1 MTFFNATLI
10 LGTLAAAVPIALH
23 LLARREP
30 QRVVFPGVQFL
41 RPKLSSQRSR
51 LRIRRWWLLA
61 LRVLAVI
68 ALAVALARPHIDSA
82 LSSTWWTIGLMG
94 LTGVGFLVLASVA
107 VTRGMGRS
115 LAIGVA
121 VAGLFALLGSLFLGT
136 RTWATSGDL
145 SEGNEQPV
153 AMALLVD
160 NGPSSKRL
168 IASSD
173 GTNSSRLEQ
182 AIREA
187 TTVIER
193 LPEGSRLVVLD
204 RSATPIGFS
213 LDAAS
218 ARLRLSQMEP
228 LANPLPVQERMDA
241 AIELLRSS
249 DLPGKQLVV
258 VSDWNAASWTPS
270 SQTPAMQPED
280 VAISMLQVDVSDDGN
295 AGTSE
300 GNSVNRFLSPP
311 KLIDA
316 APAPGVSIPISVSVG
331 MESPTP
337 SGTPSLNVTV
347 QLSLYERDPSLPVI
361 RDGELVLPRLRGVDR
376 ASATVVAGANADLV
390 LTLPPLDLGTHHA
403 VVEIVGD
410 DAFESDNRRFLT
422 LNIPVPPRVLL
433 VGGNPDERNEL
444 GLALTAPKAPDDDGA
459 GFRVAGVTYSDLSAV
474 DWQLIDAVAMIDPPI
489 QIDAASQSVVS
500 GNGLPQRSV
509 DQLMEL
515 ARRGGGVVM
524 MLGPSTEVLGI
535 PQPDRQ
541 SDLSSEMERLLPD
554 LVRLWRVPAPGR
566 FWEERLPSHPILRP
580 LTLLDDQPS
589 WGAFRVNRYWQIE
602 PNADA
607 GWQSLVRYAGTQH
620 PAIVARTVE
629 PDDPNN
635 NSGRVA
641 VLTTPLPA
649 LSKKTRSWNQLFTAA
664 DAWPAFVVW
673 RGLMQWAT
681 GVSDQSMTVLVGATA
696 VVPEKDAAN
705 QSQRASNLAETKTAA
720 TEEAS
725 VRLYPP
731 VADGSEVDGEPV
743 IVEVDVAERGGIFAE
758 TNKVGTTFLRGPN
771 YWGGYSTNL
780 DPVWSKDER
789 VTASEMDQRFGAEQ
803 WMPSDSGERLSIQGR
818 VGGSPPVSLHGPM
831 MLLAV
836 IVFLAEQLLSNRFY
850 RPSGAVA

>member
-10 LGTLAAAVPIALH
+10 LGTLAAVVPIALH

-30 QRVVFPGVQFL
+30 QRVVFPGVRFL

-82 LSSTWWTIGLMG
+82 LSSTWWTVGLMG
-94 LTGVGFLVLASVA
+94 LTGVGFLVLASLAVA
-107 VTRGMGRS
+107 RGMGRS

-121 VAGLFALLGSLFLGT
+121 VAGLVALLASLFLGT
-136 RTWATSGDL
+136 RTWATSGEL

-153 AMALLVD
+153 AMALLID
-160 NGPSSKRL
+160 NGPSAMRSV
-168 IASSD
+168 ASSD
-173 GTNSSRLEQ
+173 GTNSSRLDQ

-187 TTVIER
+187 ATVIER
-193 LPEGSRLVVLD
+193 LPEGSRLAVLD
-204 RSATPIGFS
+204 RSATPIGFA

-218 ARLRLSQMEP
+218 ARLRLSQMKP

-241 AIELLRSS
+241 AVELLRSS

-258 VSDWNAASWTPS
+258 VSDWNAASWKPS
-270 SQTPAMQPED
+270 AQTPAMQLED
-280 VAISMLQVDVSDDGN
+280 VAISMLQVAASDDGS
-295 AGTSE
+295 AGASE
-300 GNSVNRFLSPP
+300 GALINRFLSPP

-331 MESPTP
+331 MES
-337 SGTPSLNVTV
+337 SASEGQSLNVTV

-376 ASATVVAGANADLV
+376 ASATVVAGANVELV

-403 VVEIVGD
+403 VVELVGD
-410 DAFESDNRRFLT
+410 DAFEWDDRRFLT

-433 VGGNPDERNEL
+433 VGENADERNEL

-459 GFRVAGVTYSDLSAV
+459 GFRVAGVAYSDLSAV

-500 GNGLPQRSV
+500 GNGLTKNTV

-524 MLGPSTEVLGI
+524 MMGPSTEVLGVAR
-535 PQPDRQ
+535 PNNQTDEV
-541 SDLSSEMERLLPD
+541 DRLLPP
-554 LVRLWRVPAPGR
+554 LVRSWRVPAPGE

-580 LTLLDDQPS
+580 LTLLDDQPPWS
-589 WGAFRVNRYWQIE
+589 SFPVNRYWQTE
-602 PNADA
+602 PNVDA
-607 GWQSLVRYAGTQH
+607 GWQTVVRYAGTQH
-620 PAIVARTVE
+620 PAILARTIESDESSVK
-629 PDDPNN
+629 
-635 NSGRVA
+635 SGRVA

-649 LSKKTRSWNQLFTAA
+649 LSKKTRSWNQMFTAA
-664 DAWPAFVVW
+664 DAWPAFVIW

-681 GVSDQSMTVLVGATA
+681 GVSDQATTVLVGATA
-696 VVPEKDAAN
+696 VVPETDAAN
-705 QSQRASNLAETKTAA
+705 RIQRASSPAESTTVAM
-720 TEEAS
+720 TEPT
-725 VRLYPP
+725 VRLYSPLAVESAFGGEP
-731 VADGSEVDGEPV
+731 AVSEVDV
-743 IVEVDVAERGGIFAE
+743 VERGGVFPE
-758 TNKVGTTFLRGPN
+758 TNEVGTTFLRGPD

-780 DPVWSKDER
+780 DPVWSQDER
-789 VTASEMDQRFGAEQ
+789 VTASEMDLRFGVEQ

-818 VGGSPPVSLHGPM
+818 VGGSPQVSLHGPM

-850 RPSGAVA
+850 RTSGAAT

>member
-10 LGTLAAAVPIALH
+10 LGTLAAVVPIALH

-41 RPKLSSQRSR
+41 RPKLTSQRSR

-82 LSSTWWTIGLMG
+82 LSSTWWTVGLMG
-94 LTGVGFLVLASVA
+94 LTGVGFLILASVA
-107 VTRGMGRS
+107 VARGMGRS

-121 VAGLFALLGSLFLGT
+121 VAGVVALLGSLFLGT

-153 AMALLVD
+153 AMALLID

-168 IASSD
+168 IASSN
-173 GTNSSRLEQ
+173 GTSISRLEQ

-187 TTVIER
+187 ATVIER
-193 LPEGSRLVVLD
+193 LPEGSRLTVLD
-204 RSATPIGFS
+204 RSATPIGFA
-213 LDAAS
+213 LDSAS
-218 ARLRLSQMEP
+218 ARLRLSQMKP

-258 VSDWNAASWTPS
+258 VSDWNAASWKPS

-280 VAISMLQVDVSDDGN
+280 VAISMLQVDAGVDGN
-295 AGTSE
+295 VDASAE
-300 GNSVNRFLSPP
+300 RSINRFLSPP
-311 KLIDA
+311 KLIEA

-331 MESPTP
+331 LES
-337 SGTPSLNVTV
+337 SSSNEGQSINVTV
-347 QLSLYERDPSLPVI
+347 QLSLYERDPSLPVV
-361 RDGELVLPRLRGVDR
+361 RDGALVLPRLRGVDR
-376 ASATVVAGANADLV
+376 ASATVVAGANVELV

-403 VVEIVGD
+403 VVELVGD
-410 DAFESDNRRFLT
+410 DAFGWDDRRFLT

-433 VGGNPDERNEL
+433 VGENADERNKL
-444 GLALTAPKAPDDDGA
+444 GHGLTAPIAPDEDGA
-459 GFRVAGVTYSDLSAV
+459 GFRVAGVTYADLSAV

-489 QIDAASQSVVS
+489 QIDAASQSVAS
-500 GNGLPQRSV
+500 GSGLTSSSV
-509 DQLMEL
+509 DQLVEL

-524 MLGPSTEVLGI
+524 MLGPSTEVLGVA
-535 PQPDRQ
+535 PPNNQTDGA
-541 SDLSSEMERLLPD
+541 DGMDRLLPD
-554 LVRLWRVPAPGR
+554 LVRSWRLPEPGV

-580 LTLLDDQPS
+580 LTMLDDKPFWS
-589 WGAFRVNRYWQIE
+589 AFRVNRYWQSE
-602 PNADA
+602 SNAA
-607 GWQSLVRYAGTQH
+607 GWQTVVRYAGTQH
-620 PAIVARTVE
+620 PAVVARTIAT
-629 PDDPNN
+629 DDSSDR
-635 NSGRVA
+635 SGRVA
-641 VLTTPLPA
+641 VLTTPLPG

-664 DAWPAFVVW
+664 DPWPAFVAW

-681 GVSDQSMTVLVGATA
+681 GVSDQATTVLVGATA

-705 QSQRASNLAETKTAA
+705 QIRRAMDAAETIDAMV
-720 TEEAS
+720 ESS

-731 VADGSEVDGEPV
+731 ITEARESNGEVV
-743 IVEVDVAERGGIFAE
+743 ISEVDVAERGGVFTE
-758 TNKVGTTFLRGPN
+758 TNEVGTTFLRGPG

-780 DPVWSKDER
+780 DPVWSLDDR
-789 VTASEMDQRFGAEQ
+789 VTATEMDQRFGAEQ
-803 WMPSDSGERLSIQGR
+803 WISSDSGEQLSIRGR

-836 IVFLAEQLLSNRFY
+836 VVFLAEQLLSNRFY
-850 RPSGAVA
+850 RTSGAAA

>member
-10 LGTLAAAVPIALH
+10 LGTLAAVVPIALH

-82 LSSTWWTIGLMG
+82 LSSTWWTVGLMG

-107 VTRGMGRS
+107 VVRGMGRS

-121 VAGLFALLGSLFLGT
+121 VAGLVALLASLFLGT
-136 RTWATSGDL
+136 RTWATSGEL
-145 SEGNEQPV
+145 SAGNSQPV
-153 AMALLVD
+153 AIALLID
-160 NGPSSKRL
+160 NGPSSMRL
-168 IASSD
+168 LA
-173 GTNSSRLEQ
+173 NSNRTSTSRLEQ
-182 AIREA
+182 AVREA
-187 TTVIER
+187 AAVIER
-193 LPEGSRLVVLD
+193 LPEGSRLAVLD
-204 RSATPIGFS
+204 RSATPIGFA

-218 ARLRLSQMEP
+218 ARLRLAQMKP

-258 VSDWNAASWTPS
+258 VSDWNAASWKPS
-270 SQTPAMQPED
+270 AQTPAMQPDD
-280 VAISMLQVDVSDDGN
+280 VAISMLQVD
-295 AGTSE
+295 ASE
-300 GNSVNRFLSPP
+300 NGDAEALAKSSINRFLSIP
-311 KLIDA
+311 KLVDA

-331 MESPTP
+331 LDSSASEDP
-337 SGTPSLNVTV
+337 SFNVTV

-376 ASATVVAGANADLV
+376 ASVSVGSRSQADVV
-390 LTLPPLDLGTHHA
+390 LTLPPLNLGTHHA
-403 VVEIVGD
+403 VIELVGD
-410 DAFESDNRRFLT
+410 DAFAWDDRRFLT
-422 LNIPVPPRVLL
+422 INVPVPPRVLL
-433 VGGNPDERNEL
+433 VGEDADERRLL
-444 GLALTAPKAPDDDGA
+444 GSALTAPKAPDDDGA
-459 GFRVAGVTYSDLSAV
+459 GFRVAGVAYSDLSAV

-489 QIDAASQSVVS
+489 QVDAASQAIVS
-500 GNGLPQRSV
+500 GGGLSKGSV
-509 DQLMEL
+509 DQLIEL
-515 ARRGGGVVM
+515 SRRGGGVVM
-524 MLGPSTEVLGI
+524 MLGPSTEVLGVAKTGARESVE
-535 PQPDRQ
+535 DA
-541 SDLSSEMERLLPD
+541 MGRLLPR
-554 LVRLWRVPAPGR
+554 LVRSWRVPSPGT

-580 LTLLDDQPS
+580 LTLLDDQPPWS
-589 WGAFRVNRYWQIE
+589 AFPVNRYWQTE
-602 PNADA
+602 PNAEA
-607 GWQSLVRYAGTQH
+607 GWQTLIQYAGTPH
-620 PAIVARTVE
+620 PAIVARTIESEE
-629 PDDPNN
+629 PLG

-649 LSKKTRSWNQLFTAA
+649 LTAATRSWNQLFSAA
-664 DAWPAFVVW
+664 DAWPAFVTW

-681 GVSDQSMTVLVGATA
+681 GVSDQATTVLVGATA
-696 VVPEKDAAN
+696 VVPESDAAN
-705 QSQRASNLAETKTAA
+705 QTNGRVTSAEENAVGTG
-720 TEEAS
+720 EPS

-731 VADGSEVDGEPV
+731 MAETSELDGELA
-743 IVEVDVAERGGIFAE
+743 IREVDVAERGGVFPE
-758 TNKVGTTFLRGPN
+758 TNEVGTTFLRGPD

-780 DPVWSKDER
+780 DPVWSQDER
-789 VTASEMDQRFGAEQ
+789 VTESEMDQRFGAEQ

-836 IVFLAEQLLSNRFY
+836 VVFLAEQLLSNRFY
-850 RPSGAVA
+850 RTSGAAA

>member
-10 LGTLAAAVPIALH
+10 LGTLAAVVPIALH

-82 LSSTWWTIGLMG
+82 MSSTWWTVGLMG
-94 LTGVGFLVLASVA
+94 LTGVGFLILASVA
-107 VTRGMGRS
+107 VARGMGRS
-115 LAIGVA
+115 LAVGVA
-121 VAGLFALLGSLFLGT
+121 VAGLLALLGSLFLGT

-153 AMALLVD
+153 AMALLID

-173 GTNSSRLEQ
+173 GTNSSRLEN

-187 TTVIER
+187 ATVIER
-193 LPEGSRLVVLD
+193 LPDGSRLVVLD
-204 RSATPIGFS
+204 RSATPIGFA

-218 ARLRLSQMEP
+218 ARLRLSQMKP

-258 VSDWNAASWTPS
+258 VSDWNAASWKPS

-280 VAISMLQVDVSDDGN
+280 VAISMLQVD
-295 AGTSE
+295 AGVE
-300 GNSVNRFLSPP
+300 GNVDASAERSINRFLLPP
-311 KLIDA
+311 KLIEV

-331 MESPTP
+331 MES
-337 SGTPSLNVTV
+337 SSANEGQSINVTV

-376 ASATVVAGANADLV
+376 ASATVVAGANAELV

-403 VVEIVGD
+403 VVELVGD
-410 DAFESDNRRFLT
+410 DAFGWDDRRFLT

-433 VGGNPDERNEL
+433 VGENADERNEL

-459 GFRVAGVTYSDLSAV
+459 GFRVAGVTYADLSAV

-489 QIDAASQSVVS
+489 QIEAVSQSVVS
-500 GNGLPQRSV
+500 GSGLTSRSV
-509 DQLMEL
+509 DQLVEL

-524 MLGPSTEVLGI
+524 MLGPSTEVLGFAS
-535 PQPDRQ
+535 PNKQAG
-541 SDLSSEMERLLPD
+541 SDGTDRLLPD
-554 LVRLWRVPAPGR
+554 LVRSWRVPEPGR

-580 LTLLDDQPS
+580 LTMLDDQPS
-589 WGAFRVNRYWQIE
+589 WSAFRVNRYWQSE
-602 PNADA
+602 PNAAA
-607 GWQSLVRYAGTQH
+607 GWQTVVRYAGTQH
-620 PAIVARTVE
+620 PAVVARSIAS
-629 PDDPNN
+629 DDPSDH
-635 NSGRVA
+635 SGRVA

-681 GVSDQSMTVLVGATA
+681 GVSDQATTVLVGATA
-696 VVPEKDAAN
+696 VVPEEDAAN
-705 QSQRASNLAETKTAA
+705 QTRRATDAAEASADATA
-720 TEEAS
+720 ESS

-731 VADGSEVDGEPV
+731 MAEGTEVDAEPTISEVN
-743 IVEVDVAERGGIFAE
+743 VAERGGVFSE
-758 TNKVGTTFLRGPN
+758 TNEVGTTFLRGPD

-780 DPVWSKDER
+780 DPVWSRDER

-803 WMPSDSGERLSIQGR
+803 WMSSDSGERLSIQGR

-836 IVFLAEQLLSNRFY
+836 VVFLAEQLLSNRFY
-850 RPSGAVA
+850 RTSGEAA

>member
-10 LGTLAAAVPIALH
+10 LGTLAAVVPIALH

-82 LSSTWWTIGLMG
+82 LSSTWWTVGLMG
-94 LTGVGFLVLASVA
+94 LTGVGFLILASVA
-107 VTRGMGRS
+107 VARGMGRS

-121 VAGLFALLGSLFLGT
+121 VAGLVALLASLFLGT
-136 RTWATSGDL
+136 RTWATSGEL
-145 SEGNEQPV
+145 SEGNTQPV
-153 AMALLVD
+153 AMALLID
-160 NGPSSKRL
+160 NGPSSERM
-168 IASSD
+168 IASSE
-173 GTNSSRLEQ
+173 GTKSRRLDQ

-187 TTVIER
+187 ATVIER
-193 LPEGSRLVVLD
+193 LPEGSRLAVLD
-204 RSATPIGFS
+204 RSATPMGFA

-218 ARLRLSQMEP
+218 ARLRLSQMKP

-258 VSDWNAASWTPS
+258 VSDWNAASWKPS
-270 SQTPAMQPED
+270 AQTPAMQPED
-280 VAISMLQVDVSDDGN
+280 VAISMLQVDAGDDGN
-295 AGTSE
+295 AGASE
-300 GNSVNRFLSPP
+300 GALINRFLSPP

-316 APAPGVSIPISVSVG
+316 APAPGVAIPISVSVG
-331 MESPTP
+331 LES
-337 SGTPSLNVTV
+337 SANEDQSLNVTV

-361 RDGELVLPRLRGVDR
+361 RDGELVLPKLRGVDR
-376 ASATVVAGANADLV
+376 ASATVVAGANVELV

-403 VVEIVGD
+403 VVELVGD
-410 DAFESDNRRFLT
+410 DAFGWDDRRFLT
-422 LNIPVPPRVLL
+422 LTIPVPPRVLL
-433 VGGNPDERNEL
+433 VGEHADERNEL

-459 GFRVAGVTYSDLSAV
+459 GFRVAGVAYSDLSAV

-489 QIDAASQSVVS
+489 QIDAASQAVVS
-500 GNGLPQRSV
+500 GTGLTKNTV
-509 DQLMEL
+509 DQLMDL
-515 ARRGGGVVM
+515 AGRGGGVVM
-524 MLGPSTEVLGI
+524 MMGPSTEVLGVA
-535 PQPDRQ
+535 RS
-541 SDLSSEMERLLPD
+541 SDQADVSGAKDRLLPHW
-554 LVRLWRVPAPGR
+554 VRSWRVPPPGE

-580 LTLLDDQPS
+580 LTLLDDQPPWS
-589 WGAFRVNRYWQIE
+589 SFPVHRYWQTE
-602 PNADA
+602 PNVDA
-607 GWQSLVRYAGTQH
+607 GWQTVVRYAGTQH
-620 PAIVARTVE
+620 PAILARTIE
-629 PDDPNN
+629 SDESNG

-649 LSKKTRSWNQLFTAA
+649 LSKKTRSWNEMFTAA
-664 DAWPAFVVW
+664 DAWPAFVTW

-681 GVSDQSMTVLVGATA
+681 GVSDQAMTVLVGATA

-705 QSQRASNLAETKTAA
+705 QIQLASNSAENTTAA
-720 TEEAS
+720 MAEPS

-731 VADGSEVDGEPV
+731 MAAGSAFDGEPV
-743 IVEVDVAERGGIFAE
+743 VSEVDVVERGGVFPE
-758 TNKVGTTFLRGPN
+758 TNEVGTTFLRGPD

-780 DPVWSKDER
+780 DPVWSQNER
-789 VTASEMDQRFGAEQ
+789 VSATEMDQRFGAEQ

-836 IVFLAEQLLSNRFY
+836 VVFLAEQLLSNRFY
-850 RPSGAVA
+850 RTSGAAT